1 MTNGGPGTSTT
12 TLVLYIYQAG
22 FQSYKMGYASAIALV
37 LFVVVAAV
45 TTMQFMLQRRWV
57 YEGEARR

>member
-37 LFVVVAAV
+37 LFVIVAVV
-45 TTMQFMLQRRWV
+45 TTIQFMLQRRWV
-57 YEGEARR
+57 HEGEVRR